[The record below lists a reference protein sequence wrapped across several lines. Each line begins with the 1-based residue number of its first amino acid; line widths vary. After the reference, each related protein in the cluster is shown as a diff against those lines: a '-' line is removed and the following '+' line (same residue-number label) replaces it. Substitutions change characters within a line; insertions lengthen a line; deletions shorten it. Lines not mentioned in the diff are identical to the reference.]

1 MEAGP
6 ELSTH
11 AARMLAIVSIRSRP
25 SQLTGAPKPPVQ
37 LAAVAPWLLQKL
49 AGAPVEMLARLA
61 CAWLTALASP
71 ILLVDD
77 VPMFCP
83 VGLPN
88 CASAHCA
95 ATVVSSLTVTVVAE
109 LRLLHG
115 PSTAISAM
123 AELAPEPAS
132 PPLAMI

>member
-1 MEAGP
+1 MLLPVLVISVPHSIDDGP

-11 AARMLAIVSIRSRP
+11 AARMLAIVSSRSRP
-25 SQLTGAPKPPVQ
+25 SQLTGAPAPVQ

-83 VGLPN
+83 LGL
-88 CASAHCA
+88 
-95 ATVVSSLTVTVVAE
+95 AE
-109 LRLLHG
+109 LRQRPLCRHRGQFVDGHG
-115 PSTAISAM
+115 GRQTQTVAGS
-123 AELAPEPAS
+123 
-132 PPLAMI
+132 